1 MRTAGSSS
9 REMDWRRG
17 LLGLHGAQL
26 RGAFQKVAASCLR
39 ALPSA
44 LLPHPW
50 SWAFLAPL
58 FLVCSSK
65 TKERLTEFSEGETR
79 RKKRAWSRTQGET
92 RYRVL
97 NPHLAPTDT
106 VSHSLVP
113 PTTLSSHILVEME
126 RHRLA
131 GRQRVSEVLGVGGER
146 RAGPWCFSNRKLAH
160 QKRPISFL
168 HTSKYLGEDTEPW
181 GLGLTQA
188 REGGVNGRRIRKKP
202 GFPVPVPLLPAVPC
216 LRKQHR
222 SHE

>member
-26 RGAFQKVAASCLR
+26 RGAFQKVAASCL
-39 ALPSA
+39 SA
-44 LLPHPW
+44 LLPHP
-50 SWAFLAPL
+50 
-58 FLVCSSK
+58 LVLGLSRSPFFSCSSK
-65 TKERLTEFSEGETR
+65 TKERLTEFSKGETR

-97 NPHLAPTDT
+97 NPHFAPTDI

-131 GRQRVSEVLGVGGER
+131 GRQRVSKVLGVGGGR

-202 GFPVPVPLLPAVPC
+202 GFPVLLLPAVPC